1 MNGDRPGLFGRLK
14 AGLTRSAQRLSDGIT
29 GIVAK
34 RRLDEASLNE
44 LEELLVGADLGLG
57 LAQQLTERL
66 KRTRFNQE
74 VSSEEVRT
82 ALAESITAALTPVE
96 RPLVIDGAHKPFV
109 ILVIGVNGSGK
120 TTTIGKLAKLYGD
133 AGKKVV
139 LAAGD
144 TFRAAAVEQLKIWGE
159 RAHAPVIARA
169 TGADAAALAFDA
181 VTEAKNS
188 GDDIVIIDT
197 AGRLHNRADLL
208 GELQKILRVL
218 KKAEPTAPHA
228 VLLVLDA
235 TVGQNAHAQALT
247 FRDEI
252 GVTGLVMTKLDGTA
266 KGGVLV
272 ALAESYGLPVHFI
285 GVGES
290 AEDLRPFVAADFAR
304 SLVGLES

>member
-133 AGKKVV
+133 AGRAAQN
-139 LAAGD
+139 LGRARPCAGD
-144 TFRAAAVEQLKIWGE
+144 RARDRRRCRGSRFRCGDRGEEQRRRYRDHRHRGPAA
-159 RAHAPVIARA
+159 
-169 TGADAAALAFDA
+169 
-181 VTEAKNS
+181 
-188 GDDIVIIDT
+188 
-197 AGRLHNRADLL
+197 
-208 GELQKILRVL
+208 
-218 KKAEPTAPHA
+218 
-228 VLLVLDA
+228 
-235 TVGQNAHAQALT
+235 
-247 FRDEI
+247 
-252 GVTGLVMTKLDGTA
+252 
-266 KGGVLV
+266 
-272 ALAESYGLPVHFI
+272 
-285 GVGES
+285 
-290 AEDLRPFVAADFAR
+290 
-304 SLVGLES
+304 